1 MKVCNHET
9 TGYVR
14 LIVRSALR
22 EDCDAVVPGEVVPHH
37 REHLVIVDVREELA
51 ITRIAMA
58 HNHVVVLAGLDRRGL
73 ALHVIDQNVL
83 VAEDLLHDV
92 VAIVQLRLTRPRH
105 AYQNV
110 SGNHRFRRELG
121 SLALGL
127 TRGEKPNEN
136 VAVLHGRL
144 SGQDLLHILVALHGN
159 NGGHELHEETHHLVL
174 AEARG
179 GADVVNLTRQ
189 VGGNHHRVHE
199 LVRVRRTDKHHRLVL
214 RDALGVRHGD
224 LYPVS
229 AIRVAVPLKNVFTR
243 IQYRQ
248 RSNLSMAVSPVV
260 KYTKAN
266 TSVQPR
272 ATTDYAQRP
281 PPTQGPTE
289 SNR

>member
-14 LIVRSALR
+14 LIVRSALGENR
-22 EDCDAVVPGEVVPHH
+22 DAMVPGEVVPHH

-58 HNHVVVLAGLDRRGL
+58 HNHVVVLAGLDGRGL
-73 ALHVIDQNVL
+73 ALHVVDQNVL

-136 VAVLHGRL
+136 VAVLQCSRSFEEGGSKSPSRPRTGSRAAHRQASQACP
-144 SGQDLLHILVALHGN
+144 SGC
-159 NGGHELHEETHHLVL
+159 
-174 AEARG
+174 ARG
-179 GADVVNLTRQ
+179 ATR
-189 VGGNHHRVHE
+189 
-199 LVRVRRTDKHHRLVL
+199 
-214 RDALGVRHGD
+214 
-224 LYPVS
+224 
-229 AIRVAVPLKNVFTR
+229 
-243 IQYRQ
+243 
-248 RSNLSMAVSPVV
+248 
-260 KYTKAN
+260 
-266 TSVQPR
+266 
-272 ATTDYAQRP
+272 
-281 PPTQGPTE
+281 
-289 SNR
+289 